1 MSSSRTALRRLVLV
15 RHGES
20 EGNSRIRLIGSGD
33 PPLSS
38 QGRAQMLAARAAISG
53 QVIDAVVASPARRSW
68 QSALVLTGG
77 ATLRLESDFREIH
90 FGRWE
95 GRRVDEIQAADPVL
109 YEKWRDDAPDFEYP
123 GGELRADFRA
133 RVERGLANLMQS
145 GATSALVVGHKGVIR
160 HLVAKLT
167 GAALEERDR
176 PALGEVLILTRVGD
190 HWEIGARSSN
200 PPGIEKPGPTAPAE
214 AAA

>member
-1 MSSSRTALRRLVLV
+1 MALRRLVLV

-38 QGRAQMLAARAAISG
+38 EGRAQMLAARAALAG
-53 QVIDAVVASPARRSW
+53 QVIDAVVASPSRRSW
-68 QSALVLTGG
+68 QSALALTG
-77 ATLRLESDFREIH
+77 ADEVRLEADFREIH

-95 GRRVDEIQAADPVL
+95 GRRVDEIRVADPVL
-109 YEKWRDDAPDFEYP
+109 YEKWREGAPEFEYP

-133 RVERGLANLMQS
+133 RVERGLDGLMRS
-145 GATSALVVGHKGVIR
+145 GATSALLVGHKGVIR

-176 PALGEVLILTRVGD
+176 PALGEVLILTCVGD
-190 HWEIGARSSN
+190 HWERGGRSSN
-200 PPGIEKPGPTAPAE
+200 PPGIETPAPTVPAE
-214 AAA
+214 AA

>member
-1 MSSSRTALRRLVLV
+1 MALRRLVLV

-33 PPLSS
+33 PPLSGE
-38 QGRAQMLAARAAISG
+38 GRAHMLAARAALTG

-68 QSALVLTGG
+68 QSAQALTGG
-77 ATLRLESDFREIH
+77 THVRLEADFREIH

-95 GRRVDEIQAADPVL
+95 GRRVDEIRSADPVL
-109 YEKWRDDAPDFEYP
+109 YEKWREGGPEFEYP

-133 RVERGLANLMQS
+133 RVERGLERLMRS
-145 GATSALVVGHKGVIR
+145 GATSALLVGHKGVIR

-167 GAALEERDR
+167 GAALEDRDR
-176 PALGEVLILTRVGD
+176 PALGEALILTRVGD
-190 HWEIGARSSN
+190 HWELGGRSSN
-200 PPGIEKPGPTAPAE
+200 PPGVETPAPAPP
-214 AAA
+214 AAAA

>member
-1 MSSSRTALRRLVLV
+1 MALRRLVLV

-33 PPLSS
+33 PPLASE
-38 QGRAQMLAARAAISG
+38 GRAQMLAARAALTG
-53 QVIDAVVASPARRSW
+53 QVIDAVVASPSRRSW
-68 QSALVLTGG
+68 QSAQALTGG
-77 ATLRLESDFREIH
+77 TTLRLEADFREIH

-95 GRRVDEIQAADPVL
+95 GRRVDEIRSGDPVL
-109 YEKWRDDAPDFEYP
+109 YEQWREGAPEFEYP
-123 GGELRADFRA
+123 GGELRARFRA
-133 RVERGLANLMQS
+133 RVERGLASLMES

-176 PALGEVLILTRVGD
+176 PELGEVIVLTRVGD

-200 PPGIEKPGPTAPAE
+200 PPGVEKPVPTAPAE

>member
-1 MSSSRTALRRLVLV
+1 MALRRLVLV

-38 QGRAQMLAARAAISG
+38 EGRSQMLAARAALAG

-68 QSALVLTGG
+68 QAAQVLTGG
-77 ATLRLESDFREIH
+77 TAVRLEADFREIH

-95 GRRVDEIQAADPVL
+95 GRRVDEIRSADPVL
-109 YEKWRDDAPDFEYP
+109 YEKWRELDPAFEYP
-123 GGELRADFRA
+123 GGELRAQFRA
-133 RVERGLANLMQS
+133 RVERGFERLAAS
-145 GATSALVVGHKGVIR
+145 GATSALLVGHKGVIR

-167 GAALEERDR
+167 GAALEDRDR
-176 PALGEVLILTRVGD
+176 PLLGEVLILTRVGD
-190 HWEIGARSSN
+190 HWEQGARSSN
-200 PPGIEKPGPTAPAE
+200 PPGVETPAPTTPAE

>member
-1 MSSSRTALRRLVLV
+1 MALRRLVLV

-33 PPLSS
+33 PPLASE
-38 QGRAQMLAARAAISG
+38 GRAQMLAARAALTG
-53 QVIDAVVASPARRSW
+53 QVIDAVVASPSRRSW
-68 QSALVLTGG
+68 QSAQALTGG
-77 ATLRLESDFREIH
+77 TTLRLEADFREIH

-95 GRRVDEIQAADPVL
+95 GRRVDEIRSAEPVL
-109 YEKWRDDAPDFEYP
+109 YEQWREGAPEFEYP
-123 GGELRADFRA
+123 GGELRARFRA
-133 RVERGLANLMQS
+133 RVEHGLASLMES
-145 GATSALVVGHKGVIR
+145 GATSALLVGHKGVIR

-176 PALGEVLILTRVGD
+176 PELGEVIVLTRVGD

-200 PPGIEKPGPTAPAE
+200 PPGVEKPVPTAPAE

>member
-1 MSSSRTALRRLVLV
+1 MALRRLVLV

-38 QGRAQMLAARAAISG
+38 EGRAQMLAARAELTG
-53 QVIDAVVASPARRSW
+53 QVIDAVVASPSRRSW
-68 QSALVLTGG
+68 QSAQALTGG
-77 ATLRLESDFREIH
+77 TTLRLEADFREIH

-95 GRRVDEIQAADPVL
+95 GRRVEEIRSAEPVL
-109 YEKWRDDAPDFEYP
+109 YEQWREGAPEFEYP
-123 GGELRADFRA
+123 GGELRARFRA
-133 RVERGLANLMQS
+133 RVERGLASLMES

-176 PALGEVLILTRVGD
+176 PELGEVIVLTRVGD

-200 PPGIEKPGPTAPAE
+200 PPGVEKPVPTAPAE

>member
-1 MSSSRTALRRLVLV
+1 MTLRRLVLV

-38 QGRAQMLAARAAISG
+38 EGRAQMLAARAALSG
-53 QVIDAVVASPARRSW
+53 QVIDAVVASPSRRSW
-68 QSALVLTGG
+68 QSAQVLTGG
-77 ATLRLESDFREIH
+77 TTVRLEADFREVH

-95 GRRVDEIQAADPVL
+95 GRRVDEIRAADPVL
-109 YEKWRDDAPDFEYP
+109 YEQWRELAPGFEYP

-133 RVERGLANLMQS
+133 RIERGFASLDAS
-145 GATSALVVGHKGVIR
+145 GATSALLVGHKGVIR
-160 HLVAKLT
+160 HLVHKLT
-167 GAALEERDR
+167 GASLEERDR

-200 PPGIEKPGPTAPAE
+200 PPGIETPAPTEPAE
-214 AAA
+214 AA